1 MPVYKDSNRNT
12 WYVSVTTTVNGERIN
27 HKKRGFLTKSDAKR
41 YEHEYLLNQ
50 TQNTSKNQ
58 KISEIMD
65 AYIKYL
71 TNTTVHS
78 SVYNA
83 QKQLKSGFLKYFK
96 NPNLRINAI
105 DRTMVD
111 DFISFIN
118 KTQYKSTYKKTLIDR
133 TKTMFRWAFDN
144 ELTTSSVY
152 KFFTYRVER
161 TPKEKAVIDI
171 DQFNLI
177 LSHIDSEDDKVFF
190 MTLFY
195 TGMRIGEALGLTWS
209 CVHDNI
215 ITVKQQSAQHNG
227 VITELKTQSSYRD
240 ITIPKVLRK
249 ALDSLKYRESKQYG
263 FDDNWFVFGGIKPYS
278 QGKYRYIFT
287 KACELSDIH
296 GITPHSLRHS
306 HASILIMNG
315 YDIPYVSKRLGHS
328 NIQMTLNTYTHVLK
342 RLETENNNRLDDT
355 FK

>member
-1 MPVYKDSNRNT
+1 MPVYKDSKRNT
-12 WYVSVTTTVNGERIN
+12 WYVSVTTTINGERIN
-27 HKKRGFLTKSDAKR
+27 HKKRGFSTKSDAKR

-50 TQNTSKNQ
+50 TQNTSKNP

-195 TGMRIGEALGLTWS
+195 TGMRIGEVLGLTWK
-209 CVHDNI
+209 CVNGSI
-215 ITVKQQSAQHNG
+215 ITIKQQSAQHTG
-227 VITELKTQSSYRD
+227 IITELKTQSSYRD